1 MSCELSEGQQSEDA
15 SGSAGLVVVSNRL
28 PVRLEEGDDGPRWRT
43 SPGGLVSALTPVL
56 RGRDGVWVGWTGH
69 PDRVRHPATHEGI
82 ALHGVPITADELDDF
97 YVGFANRTLWPLY
110 HDAIRS
116 PSFDRRWWH
125 AYVVV
130 NHRYAE
136 AAAAAAAPGATIWV
150 HDYHLQ
156 LVPMMLRGLRPDVR
170 IGFFLHIPF
179 PPQELF
185 VQLPWRREIVEGL
198 LGADLVGFQVPG
210 AAANFAR
217 LARRLTDAGTAD
229 GGLRYDGRVVRV
241 GAFPISIDTADIEA
255 RANDPKVRQRSRQI
269 RADLGDPELL
279 LLGVDRLDY
288 TKGIEQRVR
297 AVGELF
303 EEGTLRTPEHVMVQ
317 IAVPSRE
324 EDGHY
329 QQERDQLERLV
340 GEVNGRF
347 AQVGHPAIHYLHRSV
362 PIDELVALYLAADIM
377 LVTPLRDGMNLVA
390 KEYVTS
396 RADGTGALVLSE
408 FAGAA
413 RELRNAILVNPHD
426 LDGIKG
432 AVRFAMEHEP
442 AHASASMR
450 RLRRVVRNADVFAW
464 ARSFLAAL
472 QGEQQEQ
479 EIFLP

>member
-1 MSCELSEGQQSEDA
+1 MACELSEGQQSENGA
-15 SGSAGLVVVSNRL
+15 GSAGLVVVSNRL
-28 PVRLEEGDDGPRWRT
+28 PVRLEEGDDGPRWRI

-56 RGRDGVWVGWTGH
+56 RGRDGVWVGWTGQT
-69 PDRVRHPATHEGI
+69 DTVGHPATHEGI
-82 ALHGVPITADELDDF
+82 ALHAVPLTAEEFDDF

-116 PSFDRRWWH
+116 PSFERRWWQ
-125 AYVVV
+125 AYVRV

-136 AAAAAAAPGATIWV
+136 AAAAAAAPGATVWV

-185 VQLPWRREIVEGL
+185 VQLPWRREILEGL
-198 LGADLVGFQVPG
+198 LGADLVGLQVPG

-229 GGLRYDGRVVRV
+229 AGLSYDGRIVRV
-241 GAFPISIDTADIEA
+241 GSFPISIDTADIES
-255 RANDPKVRQRSRQI
+255 RACDPQVQQRSREI
-269 RADLGDPELL
+269 RADLGNPELL

-288 TKGIEQRVR
+288 TKGIDQRVR

-303 EEGTLRTPEHVMVQ
+303 EEGTLRTPQHVMVQ

-362 PIDELVALYLAADIM
+362 PIDELVALYLAADMM

-390 KEYVTS
+390 KEYVTA
-396 RADGTGALVLSE
+396 RTEATGALVLSE

-413 RELRNAILVNPHD
+413 LELRSAILVNPHD

-432 AVRFAMEHEP
+432 AVRYAMDLEP
-442 AHASASMR
+442 PEARARMR
-450 RLRRVVRNADVFAW
+450 KLRRVVHNADVFSW

-472 QGEQQEQ
+472 QEEQA
-479 EIFLP
+479 IVLP

>member
-1 MSCELSEGQQSEDA
+1 
-15 SGSAGLVVVSNRL
+15 V
-28 PVRLEEGDDGPRWRT
+28 
-43 SPGGLVSALTPVL
+43 
-56 RGRDGVWVGWTGH
+56 
-69 PDRVRHPATHEGI
+69 
-82 ALHGVPITADELDDF
+82 
-97 YVGFANRTLWPLY
+97 
-110 HDAIRS
+110 
-116 PSFDRRWWH
+116 
-125 AYVVV
+125 
-130 NHRYAE
+130 
-136 AAAAAAAPGATIWV
+136 WV

-185 VQLPWRREIVEGL
+185 VQLPWRREILEGL
-198 LGADLVGFQVPG
+198 LGADLVGLQVPG

-229 GGLRYDGRVVRV
+229 AGLSYDGRIVRV
-241 GAFPISIDTADIEA
+241 GSFPISIDTADIES
-255 RANDPKVRQRSRQI
+255 RACDPQVQQRSREI
-269 RADLGDPELL
+269 RADLGNPELL

-288 TKGIEQRVR
+288 TKGIDQRVR

-303 EEGTLRTPEHVMVQ
+303 EEGTLRTPQHVMVQ

-362 PIDELVALYLAADIM
+362 PIDELVALYLAADMM

-390 KEYVTS
+390 KEYVTA
-396 RADGTGALVLSE
+396 RTEATGALVLSE

-413 RELRNAILVNPHD
+413 LELRSAILVNPHD

-432 AVRFAMEHEP
+432 AVRYAMDLEP
-442 AHASASMR
+442 PEARARMR
-450 RLRRVVRNADVFAW
+450 KLRRVVHNADVFSW

-472 QGEQQEQ
+472 QEEQA
-479 EIFLP
+479 IVLP

>member
-1 MSCELSEGQQSEDA
+1 MACELSEGQQSENGA
-15 SGSAGLVVVSNRL
+15 GSAGLVVVSNRL
-28 PVRLEEGDDGPRWRT
+28 PVRLEEGDDGPRWQT

-56 RGRDGVWVGWTGH
+56 RGRDGVWVGWTGQA
-69 PDRVRHPATHEGI
+69 DTVRHPATHEGI
-82 ALHGVPITADELDDF
+82 ALHAVPLTTEEFDDF

-116 PSFDRRWWH
+116 PSFERRWWQ
-125 AYVVV
+125 AYVRV

-136 AAAAAAAPGATIWV
+136 AAAAAAAPGATVWV

-185 VQLPWRREIVEGL
+185 VQLPWRREILEGL
-198 LGADLVGFQVPG
+198 LGADLVGLQVPG

-229 GGLRYDGRVVRV
+229 AGLSYDGRIVRV
-241 GAFPISIDTADIEA
+241 GSFPISIDTADIET
-255 RANDPKVRQRSRQI
+255 RACDPRVQQRSREI
-269 RADLGDPELL
+269 RSDLGNPELL

-288 TKGIEQRVR
+288 TKGIDQRVR

-303 EEGTLRTPEHVMVQ
+303 EEGTLRTPQHVMVQ

-347 AQVGHPAIHYLHRSV
+347 A
-362 PIDELVALYLAADIM
+362 
-377 LVTPLRDGMNLVA
+377 
-390 KEYVTS
+390 
-396 RADGTGALVLSE
+396 
-408 FAGAA
+408 
-413 RELRNAILVNPHD
+413 
-426 LDGIKG
+426 
-432 AVRFAMEHEP
+432 
-442 AHASASMR
+442 
-450 RLRRVVRNADVFAW
+450 
-464 ARSFLAAL
+464 
-472 QGEQQEQ
+472 
-479 EIFLP
+479 